1 MRTDSDIKND
11 VQNLLRPDRDSDATR
26 IAAVRT
32 VS

>member
-11 VQNLLRPDRDSDATR
+11 VQNLLRLGRDIDATR